1 MSGCYCDSVIIKL
14 LINFSTVG
22 SIGMS
27 LSGVARL
34 MPGNFWVGGWV
45 AECDVVVVVG
55 CILFGMNLSQSKNAL
70 LLNLL
75 RCLFLEGIDPMED
88 FYNVSARPNIN

>member
-1 MSGCYCDSVIIKL
+1 M
-14 LINFSTVG
+14 
-22 SIGMS
+22 
-27 LSGVARL
+27 
-34 MPGNFWVGGWV
+34 
-45 AECDVVVVVG
+45 VVVVG